1 MRLIIPFIRT
11 VVWGEESPKTTVRM
25 FFSPFHGV
33 LTCLAI
39 DKVSYS
45 IGQIVMFV
53 VMARC
58 LPLYKC
64 NKDNNIA
71 LVNKMDWFST

>member
-11 VVWGEESPKTTVRM
+11 VVWGEESPKTIVRI
-25 FFSPFHGV
+25 FSPLHGV

-45 IGQIVMFV
+45 IGQIVMFT

-58 LPLYKC
+58 LPL
-64 NKDNNIA
+64 
-71 LVNKMDWFST
+71 

>member
-11 VVWGEESPKTTVRM
+11 VVWGEESPKTIVRIFLLSM
-25 FFSPFHGV
+25 VSWV
-33 LTCLAI
+33 CIAI

-45 IGQIVMFV
+45 IGQLVMFA

-58 LPLYKC
+58 LPL
-64 NKDNNIA
+64 
-71 LVNKMDWFST
+71 

>member
-11 VVWGEESPKTTVRM
+11 VVWGEESPKTIVPDV
-25 FFSPFHGV
+25 FSPLHGV

-45 IGQIVMFV
+45 IAQIVMFV

-58 LPLYKC
+58 LPL
-64 NKDNNIA
+64 
-71 LVNKMDWFST
+71 

>member
-11 VVWGEESPKTTVRM
+11 VVWGEESPKTIVRI
-25 FFSPFHGV
+25 FSPLHGV
-33 LTCLAI
+33 LTRLAI

-45 IGQIVMFV
+45 IGQLVMFV

-58 LPLYKC
+58 LPL
-64 NKDNNIA
+64 
-71 LVNKMDWFST
+71 

>member
-11 VVWGEESPKTTVRM
+11 VVWGEESPKTIVRI
-25 FFSPFHGV
+25 FSPLHGV
-33 LTCLAI
+33 LTRLAI

-45 IGQIVMFV
+45 IGQLVMFA

-58 LPLYKC
+58 LPF
-64 NKDNNIA
+64 IE
-71 LVNKMDWFST
+71 V

>member
-1 MRLIIPFIRT
+1 MWLIIPFIRT
-11 VVWGEESPKTTVRM
+11 VVWGEESPKTIVWI
-25 FFSPFHGV
+25 FFSPLHGV

-45 IGQIVMFV
+45 IGQIVMFT

-58 LPLYKC
+58 LPL
-64 NKDNNIA
+64 
-71 LVNKMDWFST
+71 

>member
-11 VVWGEESPKTTVRM
+11 VVWGEESPKTIVRM
-25 FFSPFHGV
+25 FFSPLHGV
-33 LTCLAI
+33 LTRLAI

-45 IGQIVMFV
+45 TGQLVMFA

-58 LPLYKC
+58 LPL
-64 NKDNNIA
+64 
-71 LVNKMDWFST
+71 L

>member
-11 VVWGEESPKTTVRM
+11 VVWGEESPKTTVRK
-25 FFSPFHGV
+25 FFSPLHGV
-33 LTCLAI
+33 LTRLAI

-64 NKDNNIA
+64 NKDNSIA

>member
-11 VVWGEESPKTTVRM
+11 VVWGEESPKTIVRIFLLSM
-25 FFSPFHGV
+25 VSW
-33 LTCLAI
+33 LCLAI

-64 NKDNNIA
+64 NKDNSIA